1 MPTSAVIGPMTD
13 QVVVLLIGLPPST
26 PNPCS
31 AQIDPNSAMI
41 SPTAK
46 VTTKP
51 LLIWEPYVPIRRHEG
66 AAVRMTGG

>member
-1 MPTSAVIGPMTD
+1 MIGPMTD

-26 PNPCS
+26 PNPCN
-31 AQIDPNSAMI
+31 AQITPNNATI

-46 VTTKP
+46 VTTNP
-51 LLIWEPYVPIRRHEG
+51 LLIEGPYVPIRPSEA